1 MKADLSLPGG
11 NVDVLARHRRRE
23 GQILFGLSA
32 PAILGIMVV
41 VFLPIVWLSSLS
53 LFDRA
58 GAFTLEN
65 YARIIDSEL
74 YLSTFWVTFEI
85 SAAVTVLWPARR
97 L

>member
-41 VFLPIVWLSSLS
+41 VFLPIV
-53 LFDRA
+53 
-58 GAFTLEN
+58 
-65 YARIIDSEL
+65 
-74 YLSTFWVTFEI
+74 
-85 SAAVTVLWPARR
+85 
-97 L
+97 